1 MGNLL
6 IVIILTFLFSGF
18 LIYLIQKTSKRPE
31 TAEEKIPIDPGLQHL
46 DLDQFFE
53 LSCQL
58 LEKMGLTIL
67 NSYRTEDNEIDI
79 YAENPAPIVGGP
91 FVAHLILYPVGAQVT
106 SMDVQNF
113 ASNLIGER
121 RGKGIL
127 ITTGFFAPEVALL
140 PELPPM
146 ELIDGKRLAVLMKQ
160 YGIEAP
166 ASVTP
171 A

>member
-6 IVIILTFLFSGF
+6 IVIFFTFLFSIF

-46 DLDQFFE
+46 NLDQFFAICCE
-53 LSCQL
+53 L
-58 LEKMGLTIL
+58 LEKMGLRIL
-67 NSYRTEDNEIDI
+67 NSYRSEDNEIDI
-79 YAENPAPIVGGP
+79 FAENPEPIVGGP
-91 FVAHLILYPVGAQVT
+91 FMAHLILYPEGAQV
-106 SMDVQNF
+106 SSAEVQNF

-127 ITTGFFAPEVALL
+127 MTTGFFAPDVAML

-146 ELIDGKRLAVLMKQ
+146 EMIDGKRLAELMKHLSL
-160 YGIEAP
+160 IHI
-166 ASVTP
+166 
-171 A
+171 

>member
-6 IVIILTFLFSGF
+6 IVILFTFLFSIF

-46 DLDQFFE
+46 NLDQFFAICCE
-53 LSCQL
+53 L
-58 LEKMGLTIL
+58 LEKMGLRIL

-79 YAENPAPIVGGP
+79 FAENPEPIVGGP
-91 FVAHLILYPVGAQVT
+91 FLAHLILYPEGAQV
-106 SMDVQNF
+106 SSAEVQNF

-127 ITTGFFAPEVALL
+127 MTTGFFAPDVAML

-146 ELIDGKRLAVLMKQ
+146 EMIDGKRLAELMKH
-160 YGIEAP
+160 YGITAP
-166 ASVTP
+166 TP
-171 A
+171 ERA